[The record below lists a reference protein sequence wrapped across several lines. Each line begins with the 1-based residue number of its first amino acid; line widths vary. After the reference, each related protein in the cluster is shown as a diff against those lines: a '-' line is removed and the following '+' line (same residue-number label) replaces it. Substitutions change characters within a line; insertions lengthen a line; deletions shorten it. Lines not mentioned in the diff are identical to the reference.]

1 MYSDMY
7 PGDGGYKG
15 SKTDLFESNLEFIHP
30 YSIFYYDGF
39 LQPESGWTDDY
50 TDMPGYGGRRCCPL
64 KAVES
69 PSDESMN
76 EMYALVERVPWSQVK
91 ENCSSNCAYVKMKDL
106 MMVMDEMKNMTDNM
120 TNMEGEGGWS
130 TPPMMNNSR
139 MESNKEQDM
148 MTMLLGEENVK
159 MMKMKMMINR
169 LPKYCFQPSDND
181 VQSMCAAPN
190 MDMDV
195 MGMVLGE

>member
-15 SKTDLFESNLEFIHP
+15 SKTDLFETNLEFFFTHIR
-30 YSIFYYDGF
+30 YSTTPGN
-39 LQPESGWTDDY
+39 GWTDDY

-69 PSDESMN
+69 PSDETMN

-120 TNMEGEGGWS
+120 TNMEGTGGWS

-148 MTMLLGEENVK
+148 MNMLLGEENVK
-159 MMKMKMMINR
+159 MMKMKMRINR